1 MKHSSSLL
9 VLGAALL
16 LAGCESTVDDVRGRW
31 TGDGPASTR
40 TFAAAEPATYA
51 AARAALGQ
59 MNFRF
64 THGGQKQGL
73 IEAVSEVA
81 PGEDPGSAHQY
92 ALKARLEPTLDA
104 GGTIVTVQ
112 LTEIIE
118 QDSERHQ
125 GMGTEAPLRDTALAE
140 VFFRDLQQ
148 HLAAPAVKG
157 S

>member
-1 MKHSSSLL
+1 MKHSPFLL
-9 VLGAALL
+9 AAGAALL
-16 LAGCESTVDDVRGRW
+16 LAGCESTVDDVRGRL
-31 TGDGPASTR
+31 TGEGPSTTR
-40 TFAAAEPATYA
+40 TIAAAEPAAYA

-73 IEAVSEVA
+73 IEAVSEVG
-81 PGEDPGSAHQY
+81 PGDDPGSAHQY
-92 ALKARLEPTLDA
+92 TLKARLEPDLD
-104 GGTIVTVQ
+104 GTGTVVTVQ